1 MMRIFFLVINL
12 ILIKICFANETLD
25 TNENNIFIIDDETT
39 ISFSIPNEKFYYSS
53 DIDESFTIDQLKNVS
68 FLKFSEF
75 SGFKPYKYYIK
86 KIKLK
91 NIGSISKSISVKHGI
106 NHIKSQFFLILQLME
121 FLIYVIKITQ

>member
-86 KIKLK
+86 K
-91 NIGSISKSISVKHGI
+91 
-106 NHIKSQFFLILQLME
+106 
-121 FLIYVIKITQ
+121 